1 MESNF
6 DYDMVLRHVRNG
18 VEFKEG
24 DTVICRGEYI
34 GTILGID
41 DNYQRREDRY
51 QKFKT
56 YIIGNLRDREGKK
69 PLYENGEEYEASIF
83 YQKNIMFKDDYN
95 YFVAHYNMYE
105 STLFKFEKEK
115 IFLPFMMERMG
126 LNLNENIGSTVYTDK
141 QAVMEIW
148 KD

>member
-6 DYDMVLRHVRNG
+6 NYDTVLRHVRND

-24 DTVICRGEYI
+24 DTVICRGEFI
-34 GTILGID
+34 GTILKID

-56 YIIGNLRDREGKK
+56 YIVGDLRDREGKK
-69 PLYENGEEYEASIF
+69 PINEKGQEYEASIF

-105 STLFKFEKEK
+105 STLSKFEKEK
-115 IFLPFMMERMG
+115 IFLPFMVNVKR
-126 LNLNENIGSTVYTDK
+126 LNLNENIGATVYTDK

-148 KD
+148 D